1 MMSRIR
7 QVFLSLVLGAGLLV
21 VLWLLPRTGSAQPA
35 ETSSVGGAFP
45 IATVPGNDE
54 FDPVVAY
61 DEGRNR
67 YLVVNYNEGTLNGVC
82 INADGDTVASY
93 VIGSG
98 SNPDVVY
105 NARNDQYLVV
115 WDNAD
120 NIEGAYV
127 SGSCCLQ
134 VGCNSAPFI
143 ISGDRPR
150 LEYNPAVAYNH
161 HPDYGDYLVVWEDD
175 CNQPDRWAIYAR
187 RVTSLTVSGSSF
199 AITETANVWNYEPD
213 VTYNLNHN
221 EYLVVYTNDPSA
233 GLDQTA
239 RNIYA
244 RRVYNAGGG
253 GLLAE
258 HAIDTSGESQDQPS
272 VAAYHL
278 NFSTPYV
285 VVFRDRWND
294 AWGDV
299 RGYLV
304 DVDGFPVSLLNIA
317 TTPGIIEGQPD
328 IASSDA
334 MGGYI
339 VAWDEEIGM
348 GSDVYARRMSDA
360 GVMEGVLEVATLSD
374 YEERPAVAGGM
385 PVPLAV
391 WHSWNG
397 GDFDV
402 YGRFLYWQV
411 YLPLALWNLE

>member
-1 MMSRIR
+1 
-7 QVFLSLVLGAGLLV
+7 
-21 VLWLLPRTGSAQPA
+21 
-35 ETSSVGGAFP
+35 
-45 IATVPGNDE
+45 
-54 FDPVVAY
+54 
-61 DEGRNR
+61 
-67 YLVVNYNEGTLNGVC
+67 
-82 INADGDTVASY
+82 
-93 VIGSG
+93 
-98 SNPDVVY
+98 
-105 NARNDQYLVV
+105 
-115 WDNAD
+115 
-120 NIEGAYV
+120 
-127 SGSCCLQ
+127 
-134 VGCNSAPFI
+134 
-143 ISGDRPR
+143 
-150 LEYNPAVAYNH
+150 AYNH

-199 AITETANVWNYEPD
+199 AITETANAWNYEPD

-239 RNIYA
+239 RDIYA
-244 RRVYNAGGG
+244 RRVYNAGSG

-278 NFSTPYV
+278 NSGTPYV
-285 VVFRDRWND
+285 VTFRDRWND

-304 DVDGFPVSLLNIA
+304 DVDGFPVALLNIA

-339 VAWDEEIGM
+339 VAWNMEPGM
-348 GSDVYARRMSDA
+348 GSDVYARRISDV
-360 GVMEGVLEVATLSD
+360 GDMGGVLEVATSSD

-397 GDFDV
+397 NDFDV
-402 YGRFLYWQV
+402 FGRFLYRQV
-411 YLPLALWNLE
+411 YLPLTLRGFE